1 MSATLLV
8 QALNQRISA
17 TKTMDLIYEG
27 KAKKLFTTENPSELI
42 MQFKDDA
49 TAFNGEKKSTF
60 ADKGRLNKQLSLHI
74 YQLLEKEGVAT
85 HFVRDDGPDTLIV
98 KRVEII
104 PIEVVIRNVVAG
116 SLRKRT
122 GLPEGQR
129 LRQPLIECY
138 YKSDE
143 LGDPMV
149 NDEHIRELNLAR
161 GDELEKVKRSA
172 LKVNRT
178 LTAFFAKAGLTL
190 VDFKLEYGRLYPDK
204 HNIVLAD
211 EISPDTCRLWDAATG
226 NKLDKDRFRQDL
238 GDLIEGYSEV
248 LKRVENALAAS

>member
-1 MSATLLV
+1 
-8 QALNQRISA
+8 
-17 TKTMDLIYEG
+17 MDLIYEG

-238 GDLIEGYSEV
+238 GGVQEAYQEVARRLGVLPVEVEGEASEGEDPRPP
-248 LKRVENALAAS
+248 RVVN

>member
-1 MSATLLV
+1 MTHGWHPPSGKGST
-8 QALNQRISA
+8 NDFPRPE
-17 TKTMDLIYEG
+17 MDLIYEG
-27 KAKKLFTTENPSELI
+27 KAKKLFTTENPSELL
-42 MQFKDDA
+42 MKFKDDA

-60 ADKGRLNKQLSLHI
+60 AEKGRLNKTLSLHL
-74 YQLLEKEGVAT
+74 YQLLEKEGVST

-104 PIEVVIRNVVAG
+104 PIEVVVRNIVAG
-116 SLRKRT
+116 SLKKRT

-129 LRQPLIECY
+129 LRQPIIEFC

-143 LGDPMV
+143 L
-149 NDEHIRELNLAR
+149 
-161 GDELEKVKRSA
+161 EKIKRSA
-172 LKVNRT
+172 LKINRS
-178 LTAFFAKAGLTL
+178 LSAFFAKAGLTL
-190 VDFKLEYGRLYPDK
+190 VDFKLEYGRLFPDK

-211 EISPDTCRLWDAATG
+211 EISPDTCRLWDSVTG

-248 LKRVENALAAS
+248 LQRVENALAGR